1 MLLELSVENIA
12 IIDKAGISL
21 GPGFTA
27 LTGETGA
34 GKSLLVDAITLA
46 LGGRADSDL
55 VRSGSSKGVVSL
67 LIDVSTSPDVLTRCT
82 ELGVEVDAGQLA
94 VQRELSAEGRSTVRL
109 NGRPT
114 SVGVLKEIGALLVD
128 LHGQHDHQA
137 LLVQERQLEFLDSWI
152 GDQVQISLSRVSQQ
166 FAETESLR
174 RKLAHLQRSQQDR
187 SQRTDMLEFQIQEIE
202 SVNPLVGEIA
212 ALQVQIER
220 LQHLERLSE
229 GANRSVNQMVGM
241 EGSALELLGS
251 IQKELQS
258 LVTYDP
264 SLEEI
269 VASLSESTVRLQET
283 SRDLAK
289 YVDALQSEPG
299 SLESVAS
306 RLDAVKKL
314 MRKYGDTEEAVL
326 EHLDRAKSELEALT
340 GDETN
345 VDELCSRL
353 AAEEAKLNEL
363 AEDLTDLRTRMAKQF
378 ESEVQEHIR
387 ELAMENAGFQVQ
399 ISRKPIDM
407 LGQDE
412 IVFLFSANLGEGLLP
427 LSKVASGGEISRVML
442 AIKVAGAGKAGVG
455 TLIFDEIDT
464 GLSGRAAA
472 VTANKLEQLA
482 KSRQVV
488 VISHLPQIA
497 ARADVHF
504 RIEKSQDGQRTV
516 TKVVELGHEE
526 RIHEI
531 ARMLAGESIGE
542 SALANARELV
552 GK

>member
-399 ISRKPIDM
+399 ISRKAIDM